1 MKKCIVFGLFLALA
15 GCGGSTDTATKVAAD
30 VTKACG
36 VVVSVKDIAAVIA
49 AAVNPAAGVAVTGVN
64 AIAAAVCNQWKASQS
79 TSSLTSP
86 ECVATVNGICVH
98 KGK

>member
-1 MKKCIVFGLFLALA
+1 MKKFVLFALLLVLS
-15 GCGGSTDTATKVAAD
+15 GCGGGTDTATKVAAD

-36 VVVSVKDIAAVIA
+36 IVVSVKDIAAVIA

-64 AIAAAVCNQWKASQS
+64 AIASAVCNQWKASQS

-86 ECVATVNGICVH
+86 ECVATVNGVCVH

>member
-1 MKKCIVFGLFLALA
+1 MKKFVLFGMLLVLS
-15 GCGGSTDTATKVAAD
+15 GCGGSPDTATKVAAD

-36 VVVSVKDIAAVIA
+36 IVVSVKDIAAVIA

-64 AIAAAVCNQWKASQS
+64 AIASAVCNQWKASQS

-86 ECVATVNGICVH
+86 ECVATVNGVCVH